1 MVNRDT
7 RRALALAGSRAH
19 RPARIV
25 IRRSVMPDDTE
36 TVPEPEAITGP
47 LTEPAGV
54 DVTEDTADDVE
65 TAEPAG
71 DLDDAGTADGE
82 PGSRRRL
89 AGPARRRRPAAARRD
104 RWRLVRWISLVV
116 VAAALVVIAV
126 QGRQWYELRQLE
138 SAREQALAAAR
149 QVTIDFV
156 TISAGSVDRDLQR
169 VADGATGDFKDQFTK
184 GMAQVRAAVIEN
196 KVDSQGTVLRAAV
209 VSADRSNAV
218 VLVAVDATVHNVNAP
233 DGRLTHYRIRTNL
246 ARVGGAWLV
255 STLEFVG

>member
-25 IRRSVMPDDTE
+25 IRRSVLPDEDTE
-36 TVPEPEAITGP
+36 AGERADVQ
-47 LTEPAGV
+47 TE
-54 DVTEDTADDVE
+54 TADVE
-65 TAEPAG
+65 TAG
-71 DLDDAGTADGE
+71 RVDDLDAGTADDLDAGTRGTG

-89 AGPARRRRPAAARRD
+89 AGPGRRRAGRRRPPGARLD
-104 RWRLVRWISLVV
+104 RGRLVRWVSLVV
-116 VAAALVVIAV
+116 LAVALVIIAV
-126 QGRQWYELRQLE
+126 QGRQWYELRALE
-138 SAREQALAAAR
+138 SARGQALAAAR

-184 GMAQVRAAVIEN
+184 SMPQVRAAVIEN

-209 VSADRSNAV
+209 VSADRTSAV